1 MAYIGQRPTTGENNS
16 FKVLDDI
23 TSYTLTFDGSSAAV
37 VSDANDTISHNSH
50 RFVNGQQ
57 VTYSNGGGTNIGGL
71 NDGNSYYIIKN
82 DNNTIKLAETYSD
95 ALAGNAKNISGLG
108 VGSSHTINVAFDGFN
123 TKFKVTYENGTLARL
138 HRSAQLQISINGVIQ
153 QGHDSASP
161 ATGYGID
168 FNSVIVFSTAPAS
181 TDVFWGNLFAN
192 NLPTFDISDNK
203 VDNFTGDGTTVDF
216 NLSKP
221 ALNNENILVTIDGI
235 TQYPSDAQNTRA
247 YNVVGTTL
255 TFSSAPPAN
264 TVIQVRHIGFAG
276 ATVGGSGGG
285 VSGFYGRTGNVSL
298 NSTDNITVGQV
309 DATNVAVSGVVT
321 ATTGDFVELDVD
333 GHTNLDNVS
342 IAGVVTATTFVGAS
356 QVGVQSEGVQIGA
369 GVTQINFLGIG
380 NTFAV
385 NGSTVDVSIAV
396 AAGGTWTGYTAGI
409 ATTKSVGVNTSN
421 LDDTDL
427 TGIGNSFKGLYIA
440 NGMVIHDNTLSGNH
454 YIGTN
459 FSGMMAGPIS
469 ITGVLSVDGNYV
481 VV

>member
-37 VSDANDTISHNSH
+37 VSAANDTISHNSH

-71 NDGNSYYIIKN
+71 NDGNSYFIIKE
-82 DNNTIKLAETYSD
+82 DNNTIKLADTFND
-95 ALAGNAKNISGLG
+95 ALAGAAKNISGLG

-181 TDVFWGNLFAN
+181 TDVFWGNLLAN
-192 NLPTFDISDNK
+192 NLPTFDITDNK

-235 TQYPSDAQNTRA
+235 TQYPSDSQNTRA

-298 NSTDNITVGQV
+298 TNVDNITVGQV

-321 ATTGDFVELDVD
+321 ATT
-333 GHTNLDNVS
+333 
-342 IAGVVTATTFVGAS
+342 FVGES
-356 QVGVQSEGVQIGA
+356 QVGIQSEGVQIGA
-369 GVTQINFLGIG
+369 GVTQINFLGAG

-385 NGSTVDVSIAV
+385 SGNTVDVSIAV

-409 ATTKSVGVNTSN
+409 ATTKSVGVNTNS

>member
-37 VSDANDTISHNSH
+37 VSAANDTISHNSH

-82 DNNTIKLAETYSD
+82 DNNTIKLADTFND
-95 ALAGNAKNISGLG
+95 ALAGNGRNITGLG
-108 VGSSHTINVAFDGFN
+108 VGSSHTINIAFDGFN

-168 FNSVIVFSTAPAS
+168 FNSVIVFSTAPTS
-181 TDVFWGNLFAN
+181 TDVFWGNLLAN
-192 NLPTFDISDNK
+192 NLPTFDITDNK

-264 TVIQVRHIGFAG
+264 SVIQVRHIGFAG

-309 DATNVAVSGVVT
+309 DATNVAVSGV
-321 ATTGDFVELDVD
+321 
-333 GHTNLDNVS
+333 
-342 IAGVVTATTFVGAS
+342 ITATTFIGAS
-356 QVGVQSEGVQIGA
+356 QVGIQSEGVQIGA
-369 GVTQINFLGIG
+369 GVTQINFLGAG

-385 NGSTVDVSIAV
+385 SGNTVDVSIAV

-421 LDDTDL
+421 LDDSDL

-440 NGMVIHDNTLSGNH
+440 NGMVIHDNTLNGNH

-459 FSGMMAGPIS
+459 FSGMMAGPVS
-469 ITGVLSVDGNYV
+469 ITGVLSIDGNYV

>member
-23 TSYTLTFDGSSAAV
+23 TSYTLTFDGSSSTV
-37 VSDANDTISHNSH
+37 VSAANDTISHNSH
-50 RFVNGQQ
+50 RFVNGQK

-82 DNNTIKLAETYSD
+82 DNNSIKLADTYND
-95 ALAGNAKNISGLG
+95 ALGGVARNITGLG

-123 TKFKVTYENGTLARL
+123 TKFKVTYGNGTLARL

-168 FNSVIVFSTAPAS
+168 FNSVIVFSTAPSAS
-181 TDVFWGNLFAN
+181 DVFWGNLFAN
-192 NLPTFDISDNK
+192 NLPTFDITDNK
-203 VDNFTGDGTTVDF
+203 VDNFTGDGSTVDF
-216 NLSKP
+216 NLSKTVST
-221 ALNNENILVTIDGI
+221 NENILVTIDGV

-247 YNVVGTTL
+247 YSVVDTTL
-255 TFSSAPPAN
+255 TFSAPPPAN
-264 TVIQVRHIGFAG
+264 SLIQVRHIGFAG
-276 ATVGGSGGG
+276 NSIGGSGG
-285 VSGFYGRTGNVSL
+285 VSAFYGRTGSVTL
-298 NSTDNITVGQV
+298 QSTDDIAVRNVNSSGIIT
-309 DATNVAVSGVVT
+309 ATNGLDAIGIQSGGINISTGIIT
-321 ATTGDFVELDVD
+321 AI
-333 GHTNLDNVS
+333 N
-342 IAGVVTATTFVGAS
+342 FVG
-356 QVGVQSEGVQIGA
+356 
-369 GVTQINFLGIG
+369 LG

-385 NGSTVDVSIAV
+385 NGTTVDVSISGNAG
-396 AAGGTWTGYTAGI
+396 AGGTWHGYSAGI
-409 ATTKSVGVNTSN
+409 ATVKSVGVNTST

-459 FSGMMAGPIS
+459 FSGMMAGPVS
-469 ITGVLSVDGNYV
+469 VTGVLSIDGNYV

>member
-23 TSYTLTFDGSSAAV
+23 TSYTLIFDGSSAAV
-37 VSDANDTISHNSH
+37 VSAANDTISHNSH

-82 DNNTIKLAETYSD
+82 DNNTIKLADTFND
-95 ALAGNAKNISGLG
+95 ALAGNGRNITGLG
-108 VGSSHTINVAFDGFN
+108 VGSSHTINIAFDGFN

-168 FNSVIVFSTAPAS
+168 FNSVIVFSTAPTS
-181 TDVFWGNLFAN
+181 TDVFWGNLLAN
-192 NLPTFDISDNK
+192 NLPTFDITDNK

-321 ATTGDFVELDVD
+321 ATT
-333 GHTNLDNVS
+333 
-342 IAGVVTATTFVGAS
+342 FVGAS

-369 GVTQINFLGIG
+369 GVTQINFLGAG

-385 NGSTVDVSIAV
+385 SGNTVDVSIAV

-409 ATTKSVGVNTSN
+409 ATTKSVGINTSN

-440 NGMVIHDNTLSGNH
+440 NGMVVHDNTLSGNH

-459 FSGMMAGPIS
+459 FSGMMAGPVS
-469 ITGVLSVDGNYV
+469 ITGVLSIDGNYV

>member
-23 TSYTLTFDGSSAAV
+23 TSYTLTFDGSSSSI
-37 VSDANDTISHNSH
+37 VSSDDDTITYNSH
-50 RFVNGQQ
+50 RFVNGQR

-71 NDGNSYYIIKN
+71 NDGNPYFIIKE

-95 ALAGNAKNISGLG
+95 SVAGVARNITGLG
-108 VGSSHTINVAFDGFN
+108 VGSSHTINVAFDNFN

-138 HRSAQLQISINGVIQ
+138 HRSAQLQVSINGVIQ

-181 TDVFWGNLFAN
+181 TDVFWGNLLAN
-192 NLPTFDISDNK
+192 NLPTFDITDNK
-203 VDNFTGDGTTVDF
+203 VDNFTGDGSTVDF
-216 NLSKP
+216 NLSKS
-221 ALNNENILVTIDGI
+221 ALNNENILVTIDGV
-235 TQYPSDAQNTRA
+235 TQYPSDAQNTRS
-247 YNVVGTTL
+247 YNVVDTTL
-255 TFSSAPPAN
+255 TFSAAPPAN
-264 TVIQVRHIGFAG
+264 SAIQVRHIGFAG
-276 ATVGGSGGG
+276 ATVGGGG
-285 VSGFYGRTGNVSL
+285 VTGFYGRTGNVSL
-298 NSTDNITVGQV
+298 RDTDNIDVGQV

-321 ATTGDFVELDVD
+321 ATT
-333 GHTNLDNVS
+333 
-342 IAGVVTATTFVGAS
+342 FVGAS
-356 QVGVQSEGVQIGA
+356 QVGIQSEGVQIGA
-369 GVTQINFLGIG
+369 GVTQINFLGVG

-385 NGSTVDVSIAV
+385 NGNTVDVSIAV

-409 ATTKSVGVNTSN
+409 ATTKSVGINTNN
-421 LDDTDL
+421 LDDISL
-427 TGIGNSFKGLYIA
+427 TGVGNSFQGLYIA

-469 ITGVLSVDGNYV
+469 ITGVLSIDGNYV

>member
-23 TSYTLTFDGSSAAV
+23 TSYTLTFDGSSSTV
-37 VSDANDTISHNSH
+37 VSAANDTISHNSH
-50 RFVNGQQ
+50 RFVNGQK

-71 NDGNSYYIIKN
+71 NDGNSYYIIKE
-82 DNNTIKLAETYSD
+82 DNNHIKLADTYSD
-95 ALAGNAKNISGLG
+95 ALAGSARNITGLG

-138 HRSAQLQISINGVIQ
+138 HRSAQLQVSINGVIQ

-168 FNSVIVFSTAPAS
+168 FNSVIVFSTAPSAS
-181 TDVFWGNLFAN
+181 DVFWGNLLAN
-192 NLPTFDISDNK
+192 NLPTFDITDNK

-221 ALNNENILVTIDGI
+221 AVNNENILVTIDGV

-247 YNVVGTTL
+247 YNVVETTL
-255 TFSSAPPAN
+255 TFTSAPPAN
-264 TVIQVRHIGFAG
+264 SVIQVRHIGFAG
-276 ATVGGSGGG
+276 ATVSGGSGG
-285 VSGFYGRTGNVSL
+285 VSAFYGRTGNVAL
-298 NSTDNITVGQV
+298 RDTDDVDVRHINSVGV
-309 DATNVAVSGVVT
+309 IT
-321 ATTGDFVELDVD
+321 ATSFEG
-333 GHTNLDNVS
+333 
-342 IAGVVTATTFVGAS
+342 TFVGSS
-356 QVGVQSEGVQIGA
+356 QIGIQSGGVQIGA
-369 GVTQINFLGIG
+369 GITQLNFIGIG
-380 NTFAV
+380 NTIV
-385 NGSTVDVSIAV
+385 VDGSTVDISIQSG
-396 AAGGTWTGYTAGI
+396 AGGTWHGYSAGI
-409 ATTKSVGVNTSN
+409 ATVKSVGVNTST

-459 FSGMMAGPIS
+459 FSGMMAGPVS
-469 ITGVLSVDGNYV
+469 VTGVLSIDGNYV

>member
-23 TSYTLTFDGSSAAV
+23 TSYTLTFDGSSSTV
-37 VSDANDTISHNSH
+37 VSAANDTISHNSH
-50 RFVNGQQ
+50 RFVNGQK

-82 DNNTIKLAETYSD
+82 DNNSIKLADTYND
-95 ALAGNAKNISGLG
+95 ALAGSARNITGLG

-123 TKFKVTYENGTLARL
+123 TKFKVTYGNGTLARL

-168 FNSVIVFSTAPAS
+168 FNSVIVFSTAPSAS
-181 TDVFWGNLFAN
+181 DVFWGNLFAN
-192 NLPTFDISDNK
+192 NLPTFDITDNK
-203 VDNFTGDGTTVDF
+203 VDNFTGDGSTVDF
-216 NLSKP
+216 NLSKTVST
-221 ALNNENILVTIDGI
+221 NENILVTIDGV

-247 YNVVGTTL
+247 YSVVDTTL
-255 TFSSAPPAN
+255 TFSAPPPAN
-264 TVIQVRHIGFAG
+264 SLIQVRHIGFAG
-276 ATVGGSGGG
+276 NSIGGSGG
-285 VSGFYGRTGNVSL
+285 VSAFYGRTGSVTL
-298 NSTDNITVGQV
+298 QSTDDIAVRNVNSSGIIT
-309 DATNVAVSGVVT
+309 ATNGLDAIGIQSGGINISTGIIT
-321 ATTGDFVELDVD
+321 AI
-333 GHTNLDNVS
+333 N
-342 IAGVVTATTFVGAS
+342 FVG
-356 QVGVQSEGVQIGA
+356 
-369 GVTQINFLGIG
+369 LG

-385 NGSTVDVSIAV
+385 NGTTVDVSISGNAG
-396 AAGGTWTGYTAGI
+396 AGGTWHGYSAGI
-409 ATTKSVGVNTSN
+409 ATVKSVGVNTST

-459 FSGMMAGPIS
+459 FSGMMAGPVS
-469 ITGVLSVDGNYV
+469 VTGVLSIDGNYV

>member
-23 TSYTLTFDGSSAAV
+23 TSYTLTFDGSSSTV
-37 VSDANDTISHNSH
+37 VSAANDTISHNSH
-50 RFVNGQQ
+50 RFVNGQK

-71 NDGNSYYIIKN
+71 NDGNSYYIIKE
-82 DNNTIKLAETYSD
+82 DNNHIKLADTYND
-95 ALAGNAKNISGLG
+95 ALAGSARNITGLG

-138 HRSAQLQISINGVIQ
+138 HRSAQLQVSINGVIQ

-168 FNSVIVFSTAPAS
+168 FNSVIVFSTAPSAS
-181 TDVFWGNLFAN
+181 DVFWGNLLAN
-192 NLPTFDISDNK
+192 NLPTFDITDNK
-203 VDNFTGDGTTVDF
+203 VDNFTGDGSTVDF

-221 ALNNENILVTIDGI
+221 AVNNENVLVTIDGV

-247 YNVVGTTL
+247 YNVVETTL
-255 TFSSAPPAN
+255 TFTSPPPAN
-264 TVIQVRHIGFAG
+264 SSIQVRHIGFAG
-276 ATVGGSGGG
+276 ATVSGGGSGG
-285 VSGFYGRTGNVSL
+285 VSAFYGRTGNVAL
-298 NSTDNITVGQV
+298 RDTDDIDVRHINSVGV
-309 DATNVAVSGVVT
+309 IT
-321 ATTGDFVELDVD
+321 ATSFD
-333 GHTNLDNVS
+333 GP
-342 IAGVVTATTFVGAS
+342 S
-356 QVGVQSEGVQIGA
+356 QIGIQSGGVQIGA
-369 GVTQINFLGIG
+369 GITQLNFIGIG
-380 NTFAV
+380 NTIV
-385 NGSTVDVSIAV
+385 VDGSTVDISIQSG
-396 AAGGTWTGYTAGI
+396 AGGTWHGYSAGI
-409 ATTKSVGVNTSN
+409 ATVKSVGVNTST

-459 FSGMMAGPIS
+459 FSGMMAGPVS
-469 ITGVLSVDGNYV
+469 VTGVLSIDGNYV

>member
-37 VSDANDTISHNSH
+37 VSAANDTISHNSH

-82 DNNTIKLAETYSD
+82 DNNTIKLADTFND
-95 ALAGNAKNISGLG
+95 ALAGNGRNITGLG
-108 VGSSHTINVAFDGFN
+108 VGSSHTINIAFDGFN

-168 FNSVIVFSTAPAS
+168 FNSVIVFSTAPTS
-181 TDVFWGNLFAN
+181 TDVFWGNLLAN
-192 NLPTFDISDNK
+192 NLPTFDITDNK

-264 TVIQVRHIGFAG
+264 SVIQVRHIGFAG

-298 NSTDNITVGQV
+298 NSTDNITVGKV
-309 DATNVAVSGVVT
+309 DATNVAVSGV
-321 ATTGDFVELDVD
+321 
-333 GHTNLDNVS
+333 
-342 IAGVVTATTFVGAS
+342 ITATTFIGAS
-356 QVGVQSEGVQIGA
+356 QVGIQSEGVQIGA
-369 GVTQINFLGIG
+369 GVTQINFLGVG

-385 NGSTVDVSIAV
+385 SGNTVDVSIAV

-421 LDDTDL
+421 LDDSDL

-440 NGMVIHDNTLSGNH
+440 NGMVIHDNTLNGNH

-459 FSGMMAGPIS
+459 FSGMMAGPVS
-469 ITGVLSVDGNYV
+469 ITGVLSIDGNYV

>member
-23 TSYTLTFDGSSAAV
+23 TSYTLTFDGSSSTV
-37 VSDANDTISHNSH
+37 VSAANDTISYNSH
-50 RFVNGQQ
+50 RFVDGQK

-82 DNNTIKLAETYSD
+82 DNNSIKLADTYND
-95 ALAGNAKNISGLG
+95 ALAGSARNITGLG

-123 TKFKVTYENGTLARL
+123 TKFKVTYGNGTLARL

-168 FNSVIVFSTAPAS
+168 FNSVIVFSTAPSAS
-181 TDVFWGNLFAN
+181 DVFWGNLLAN
-192 NLPTFDISDNK
+192 NLPTFDITDNK
-203 VDNFTGDGTTVDF
+203 VDNFTGDGSTVDF
-216 NLSKP
+216 NLSKTVST
-221 ALNNENILVTIDGI
+221 NENILVTIDGV

-247 YNVVGTTL
+247 YSVVDTTL
-255 TFSSAPPAN
+255 TFSAPPPAN
-264 TVIQVRHIGFAG
+264 SLIQVRHIGFAG
-276 ATVGGSGGG
+276 NSIGASSG
-285 VSGFYGRTGNVSL
+285 VSAFYGRTGSVTL
-298 NSTDNITVGQV
+298 QSTDDIAVR
-309 DATNVAVSGVVT
+309 NVNSSGVVT
-321 ATTGDFVELDVD
+321 AT
-333 GHTNLDNVS
+333 S
-342 IAGVVTATTFVGAS
+342 FVGSS
-356 QVGVQSEGVQIGA
+356 QIGIQSGGVQIGA
-369 GVTQINFLGIG
+369 GITQLNFIGIG
-380 NTFAV
+380 NTIV
-385 NGSTVDVSIAV
+385 VDGSTVDISIQSG
-396 AAGGTWTGYTAGI
+396 AGGTWHGYSAGI
-409 ATTKSVGVNTSN
+409 ATVKSVGVNTST

-459 FSGMMAGPIS
+459 FSGMMAGPVS
-469 ITGVLSVDGNYV
+469 VTGVLSIDGNYV

>member
-23 TSYTLTFDGSSAAV
+23 TSYTLTFDGSSSTV
-37 VSDANDTISHNSH
+37 VSAANDTISHNSH
-50 RFVNGQQ
+50 RFVNGQK

-71 NDGNSYYIIKN
+71 NDGNSYYIIKE
-82 DNNTIKLAETYSD
+82 DNNHIKLADTYND
-95 ALAGNAKNISGLG
+95 ALAGSARNITGLG

-138 HRSAQLQISINGVIQ
+138 HRSAQLQVSINGVIQ

-168 FNSVIVFSTAPAS
+168 FNSVIVFSTAPSAS
-181 TDVFWGNLFAN
+181 DVFWGNLLAN
-192 NLPTFDISDNK
+192 NLPTFDITDNK
-203 VDNFTGDGTTVDF
+203 VDNFTGDGSTTDF

-221 ALNNENILVTIDGI
+221 AVNNENILVTIDGV

-247 YNVVGTTL
+247 YNVVETTL
-255 TFSSAPPAN
+255 TFTSPPPAN
-264 TVIQVRHIGFAG
+264 SVIQVRHIGFAG
-276 ATVGGSGGG
+276 ATVSGGSGG
-285 VSGFYGRTGNVSL
+285 VSAFYGRTGNVVL
-298 NSTDNITVGQV
+298 RDTDNIDVGQV
-309 DATNVAVSGVVT
+309 DATNVSVS
-321 ATTGDFVELDVD
+321 
-333 GHTNLDNVS
+333 
-342 IAGVVTATTFVGAS
+342 GVVTATTFVGAS
-356 QVGVQSEGVQIGA
+356 QVGIQSEGVQIGV
-369 GVTQINFLGIG
+369 GVTQINFLGVG

-385 NGSTVDVSIAV
+385 NGNTVDVSIAV

-409 ATTKSVGVNTSN
+409 ATVKSVGVNTST

-459 FSGMMAGPIS
+459 FSGMMAGPVS
-469 ITGVLSVDGNYV
+469 VTGVLSIDGNYV

>member
-16 FKVLDDI
+16 FTVLDDI
-23 TSYTLTFDGSSAAV
+23 TSYTLTFDGSSSTV
-37 VSDANDTISHNSH
+37 VSAANDTISYNSH
-50 RFVNGQQ
+50 RFVDGQK

-82 DNNTIKLAETYSD
+82 DNNSIKLADTYND
-95 ALAGNAKNISGLG
+95 ALGGVARNITGLG

-123 TKFKVTYENGTLARL
+123 TKFKVTYGNGTLARL

-168 FNSVIVFSTAPAS
+168 FNSVIVFSTAPSAS
-181 TDVFWGNLFAN
+181 DVFWGNLLAN
-192 NLPTFDISDNK
+192 NLPTFDITDNK
-203 VDNFTGDGTTVDF
+203 VDNFTGDGSTVDF
-216 NLSKP
+216 NLSKTVST
-221 ALNNENILVTIDGI
+221 NENILVTIDGV

-247 YNVVGTTL
+247 YSVVDTTL
-255 TFSSAPPAN
+255 TFSAPPPAN
-264 TVIQVRHIGFAG
+264 SLIQVRHIGFAG
-276 ATVGGSGGG
+276 NSIGASSG
-285 VSGFYGRTGNVSL
+285 VNAFYGRTGSVTLVSSDDIAVRNV
-298 NSTDNITVGQV
+298 NS
-309 DATNVAVSGVVT
+309 SGIIT
-321 ATTGDFVELDVD
+321 ATSGLDAIGIQSGGINISTG
-333 GHTNLDNVS
+333 
-342 IAGVVTATTFVGAS
+342 IITAINFVG
-356 QVGVQSEGVQIGA
+356 
-369 GVTQINFLGIG
+369 LG
-380 NTFAV
+380 NTIAV
-385 NGSTVDVSIAV
+385 NGTTVDVSISGNAG
-396 AAGGTWTGYTAGI
+396 AGGTWHGYSAGI
-409 ATTKSVGVNTSN
+409 ATVKSVGVNTST

-469 ITGVLSVDGNYV
+469 ITGVLSIDGNYV

>member
-23 TSYTLTFDGSSAAV
+23 TSYTLTFDGSSSTV
-37 VSDANDTISHNSH
+37 VSAANDTITYNSH
-50 RFVNGQQ
+50 RFVNGQKI
-57 VTYSNGGGTNIGGL
+57 TYSNGGGTNIGGL
-71 NDGNSYYIIKN
+71 NDGNSYYIIKD
-82 DNNTIKLAETYSD
+82 DNNHIKLADTYSD
-95 ALAGNAKNISGLG
+95 ALAGSARNITGLG
-108 VGSSHTINVAFDGFN
+108 VGSSHTINVAFDNFN

-138 HRSAQLQISINGVIQ
+138 HRSAQLQVSINGVIQ

-168 FNSVIVFSTAPAS
+168 FNSVIVFSTAPSAS
-181 TDVFWGNLFAN
+181 DVFWGNLLAN
-192 NLPTFDISDNK
+192 NLPTFDITDNK
-203 VDNFTGDGTTVDF
+203 VDNFTGNGSTVDF

-221 ALNNENILVTIDGI
+221 ALNNENILVTIDGV

-247 YNVVGTTL
+247 YNVVDTTL
-255 TFSSAPPAN
+255 TFSAAPPAN
-264 TVIQVRHIGFAG
+264 SSIQVRHIGFAG
-276 ATVGGSGGG
+276 ATSGGG
-285 VSGFYGRTGNVSL
+285 GVTGFYGRTGNVSL
-298 NSTDNITVGQV
+298 RDTDNIDVGQV

-321 ATTGDFVELDVD
+321 ATT
-333 GHTNLDNVS
+333 
-342 IAGVVTATTFVGAS
+342 FVGAS
-356 QVGVQSEGVQIGA
+356 QVGIQSEGVQIGA
-369 GVTQINFLGIG
+369 GVTQINFLGVG

-385 NGSTVDVSIAV
+385 NGNTVDVSIAV

-409 ATTKSVGVNTSN
+409 ATTKSVGINTNN
-421 LDDTDL
+421 LDDISL
-427 TGIGNSFKGLYIA
+427 TGVGNSFQGLYIA

>member
-95 ALAGNAKNISGLG
+95 AFAGVAKNISGLG
-108 VGSSHTINVAFDGFN
+108 VGSSHTINVAFDSFN

-153 QGHDSASP
+153 QGHDSATP

-168 FNSVIVFSTAPAS
+168 FNSVIVFSTAPLS
-181 TDVFWGNLFAN
+181 TDVFWGNLLAN
-192 NLPTFDISDNK
+192 NLPTFDITDNK
-203 VDNFTGDGTTVDF
+203 VDNFTGDGSTIDF

-235 TQYPSDAQNTRA
+235 TQYPSDAQNARA

-276 ATVGGSGGG
+276 ATAGGGG

-298 NSTDNITVGQV
+298 TNTD
-309 DATNVAVSGVVT
+309 DVAVRNINSSG
-321 ATTGDFVELDVD
+321 
-333 GHTNLDNVS
+333 
-342 IAGVVTATTFVGAS
+342 IVTATTFVGES
-356 QVGVQSEGVQIGA
+356 QVGIQSEGVQIGA
-369 GVTQINFLGIG
+369 GVTQINFLGAG

-385 NGSTVDVSIAV
+385 NGNTVDVSIAV

-409 ATTKSVGVNTSN
+409 ATTKSVGVNTNS

-469 ITGVLSVDGNYV
+469 ITGVLSIDGNYV

>member
-23 TSYTLTFDGSSAAV
+23 VSYTLTFDGSSSSI
-37 VSDANDTISHNSH
+37 VSSADDTITYNSH
-50 RFVNGQQ
+50 RFVNGQR
-57 VTYSNGGGTNIGGL
+57 VTYSNGGGSNIGGL
-71 NDGNSYYIIKN
+71 FDGNSYYIIKE

-95 ALAGNAKNISGLG
+95 SVAGVARNISGLG
-108 VGSSHTINVAFDGFN
+108 GGSSHTLNVAFDGFN

-153 QGHDSASP
+153 QGHDSANP
-161 ATGYGID
+161 PTGYGID
-168 FNSVIVFSTAPAS
+168 FNSVIVFSTAPSAS
-181 TDVFWGNLFAN
+181 DVFWGNLLAN
-192 NLPTFDISDNK
+192 NLPTFDITDNK
-203 VDNFTGDGTTVDF
+203 VDNFTGDGSTTDF

-221 ALNNENILVTIDGI
+221 AVNNENILVTIDGV

-247 YNVVGTTL
+247 YNVVETTL
-255 TFSSAPPAN
+255 TFTSPPPAN
-264 TVIQVRHIGFAG
+264 SVIQVRHIGFAG
-276 ATVGGSGGG
+276 STIGGGGGG
-285 VSGFYGRTGNVSL
+285 VNAFYGRTGNVSL
-298 NSTDNITVGQV
+298 RDTDNIDVGQV
-309 DATNVAVSGVVT
+309 DATNVSVS
-321 ATTGDFVELDVD
+321 
-333 GHTNLDNVS
+333 
-342 IAGVVTATTFVGAS
+342 GVVTATTFVGAS
-356 QVGVQSEGVQIGA
+356 QVGIQSEGVQIGA
-369 GVTQINFLGIG
+369 GVTQINFLGVG

-385 NGSTVDVSIAV
+385 NGNTVDVSIAV

-409 ATTKSVGVNTSN
+409 ATTKSAGINTNS

-459 FSGMMAGPIS
+459 FSGMMAGPVS
-469 ITGVLSVDGNYV
+469 ITGVLSIDGNYV

>member
-23 TSYTLTFDGSSAAV
+23 TSYTLTFDGSSSTV
-37 VSDANDTISHNSH
+37 VSAANDTISHNSH
-50 RFVNGQQ
+50 RFVNGQK

-82 DNNTIKLAETYSD
+82 DNNSIKLADTYND
-95 ALAGNAKNISGLG
+95 ALGGVARNITGLG

-123 TKFKVTYENGTLARL
+123 TKFKVTYGNGTLARL

-168 FNSVIVFSTAPAS
+168 FNSVIVFSTAPSAS
-181 TDVFWGNLFAN
+181 DVFWGNLFAN
-192 NLPTFDISDNK
+192 NLPTFDITDNK
-203 VDNFTGDGTTVDF
+203 VDNFTGDGSTVDF
-216 NLSKP
+216 NLSKTVST
-221 ALNNENILVTIDGI
+221 NENILVTIDGV

-247 YNVVGTTL
+247 YSVVDTTL
-255 TFSSAPPAN
+255 TFSAPPPAN
-264 TVIQVRHIGFAG
+264 SLIQVRHIGFAG
-276 ATVGGSGGG
+276 NSIGESGG
-285 VSGFYGRTGNVSL
+285 VSAFYGRTGSVTL
-298 NSTDNITVGQV
+298 QSTDDIAVRNVNSSGIIT
-309 DATNVAVSGVVT
+309 ATNGLDAIGIQSGGINISTGIIT
-321 ATTGDFVELDVD
+321 AI
-333 GHTNLDNVS
+333 N
-342 IAGVVTATTFVGAS
+342 FVG
-356 QVGVQSEGVQIGA
+356 
-369 GVTQINFLGIG
+369 LG

-385 NGSTVDVSIAV
+385 NGTTVDVSISGNAG
-396 AAGGTWTGYTAGI
+396 AGGTWHGYSAGI
-409 ATTKSVGVNTSN
+409 ATVKSVGVNTST

-459 FSGMMAGPIS
+459 FSGMMAGPVS
-469 ITGVLSVDGNYV
+469 VTGVLSIDGNYV

>member
-37 VSDANDTISHNSH
+37 VSAANDTISNNSH
-50 RFVNGQQ
+50 RFVNGQK
-57 VTYSNGGGTNIGGL
+57 VTYSNGGGSNIGGL

-82 DNNTIKLAETYSD
+82 DSNTIKLAETYSD

-203 VDNFTGDGTTVDF
+203 VDNFTGDGSTTDF

-221 ALNNENILVTIDGI
+221 AVNNENILVTIDGV

-247 YNVVGTTL
+247 YNVVETTL
-255 TFSSAPPAN
+255 TFTSPPPAN
-264 TVIQVRHIGFAG
+264 SVIQVRHIGFAG
-276 ATVGGSGGG
+276 SAIGGGSGG
-285 VSGFYGRTGNVSL
+285 VNAFYGRTGNVSL
-298 NSTDNITVGQV
+298 RDTDNIDVGQV
-309 DATNVAVSGVVT
+309 DATNVSVS
-321 ATTGDFVELDVD
+321 
-333 GHTNLDNVS
+333 
-342 IAGVVTATTFVGAS
+342 GVVTATTFVGAS

-409 ATTKSVGVNTSN
+409 ATTKSVGVNTNS

-469 ITGVLSVDGNYV
+469 ITGVLSIDGNYV

>member
-37 VSDANDTISHNSH
+37 VSAADDTISHNSH
-50 RFVNGQQ
+50 RFVNGQK

-71 NDGNSYYIIKN
+71 NDGNSYYIIKE

-95 ALAGNAKNISGLG
+95 ALAGSARNITGLG
-108 VGSSHTINVAFDGFN
+108 VGSSHTINLAFDGFN
-123 TKFKVTYENGTLARL
+123 TKFKVTYENGTFARL

-216 NLSKP
+216 NLSKTTV
-221 ALNNENILVTIDGI
+221 NNENVLVTIDGI

-247 YNVVGTTL
+247 YSVAGTTL

-264 TVIQVRHIGFAG
+264 SLIQVRHIGFAG
-276 ATVGGSGGG
+276 ATAGGSGGG
-285 VSGFYGRTGNVSL
+285 VSAFYGRTGNVSL
-298 NSTDNITVGQV
+298 NNADDITVREV
-309 DATNVAVSGVVT
+309 DATNVSVS
-321 ATTGDFVELDVD
+321 
-333 GHTNLDNVS
+333 
-342 IAGVVTATTFVGAS
+342 GVVTATTFVGAS
-356 QVGVQSEGVQIGA
+356 QIGIQSGGVQIGA
-369 GVTQINFLGIG
+369 GITQLNFIGIG
-380 NTFAV
+380 NTIIV
-385 NGSTVDVSIAV
+385 DGSTVDISIQSG
-396 AAGGTWTGYTAGI
+396 AGGTWHGYSAGI
-409 ATTKSVGVNTSN
+409 ATVKSVGINTST

-427 TGIGNSFKGLYIA
+427 TGIGNSFKGLYVA
-440 NGMVIHDNTLSGNH
+440 NGMIVNDNTLSGNH

-459 FSGMMAGPIS
+459 FSGMMAGPVNIE
-469 ITGVLSVDGNYV
+469 GVLSIDGNYV